1 MGVILLFFLNGVAWT
16 SIVPRYP
23 EIKASLE
30 LGDTAWGVAIAVGPV
45 GGLIAGLATARMMR
59 RFNSAV
65 VAAVAQALGILMVN
79 VIANASVAAV
89 FALGLFLLMGFDAIC
104 DIAMNAHG
112 LRVQRLYRRSI
123 LNSFHAWWSVG
134 AVCGG
139 FIGSAFLQAGIALWL
154 QAVVTSA
161 VFMAMSLYARTLLL
175 KGDDPGIE
183 NVSVA
188 HDAPR
193 GIPKPLLLRLIALGA
208 LGAAAGLIEDTGGT
222 WSAIYIERSFE
233 VIPFVIGMG
242 YVALQGGQMVGRF
255 VGDWVVDRLG
265 QRLAVQQGAVIVA
278 AGMTVALLFP
288 SPAMTILGFA
298 CAGWGIATAIP
309 AAMHAADE
317 LPGLKVGTGLTM
329 VTWMMRFGFFA
340 GPPLIGALA
349 DAIDLRWALM
359 VVPATALA
367 ILALSPSLKPLQRD

>member
-1 MGVILLFFLNGVAWT
+1 MILLFFLNGVAWT
-16 SIVPRYP
+16 SIIPRYP

-30 LGDTAWGVAIAVGPV
+30 LGDTAWGLAIAVGPV
-45 GGLIAGLATARMMR
+45 GGLIAGLATAHMMR

-79 VIANASVAAV
+79 VIANAPVAAM

-134 AVCGG
+134 AVSGG
-139 FIGSAFLQAGIALWL
+139 FIGSAFLQAGIALWV
-154 QAVVTSA
+154 QAAVTTV
-161 VFMAMSLYARTLLL
+161 VFMALSLFARTLLL
-175 KGDDPGIE
+175 QGDDPGIE
-183 NVSVA
+183 NVSLA

-193 GIPKPLLLRLIALGA
+193 GIPRPVLWRLIALGA
-208 LGAAAGLIEDTGGT
+208 LGASAGLIEDTGGT
-222 WSAIYIERSFE
+222 WGAIYIERSFE

-265 QRLAVQQGAVIVA
+265 QRLAVQQGAVIATV
-278 AGMTVALLFP
+278 GMTLALLY
-288 SPAMTILGFA
+288 PATATTLIGFA
-298 CAGWGIATAIP
+298 CAGWGVATAIP
-309 AAMHAADE
+309 ASMHAADE

-329 VTWMMRFGFFA
+329 VTWMMRFGFFI
-340 GPPLIGALA
+340 GPPLIGTLA

-359 VVPATALA
+359 VVPATALM
-367 ILALSPSLKPLQRD
+367 ILALSPSLTPLKRD